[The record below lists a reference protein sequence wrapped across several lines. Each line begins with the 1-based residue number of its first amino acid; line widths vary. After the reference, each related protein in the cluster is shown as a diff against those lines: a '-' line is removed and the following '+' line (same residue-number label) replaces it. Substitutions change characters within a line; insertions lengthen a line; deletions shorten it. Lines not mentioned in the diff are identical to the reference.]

1 MPNDWLS
8 VPALKQSRAGRC
20 LPACVRMVL
29 AYLGDERTENDLA
42 RVLKT
47 RPFGTQAS
55 NVRLLASLGYTVTYG
70 ETSFTQLRE
79 FVQQGIPP
87 IVFIQTGALGYWSEN
102 VNHAVVLIGC
112 DDERA
117 TVLDPAFDEPQN
129 VPINAFLLAWSD
141 FDYRFAVV
149 SK

>member
-8 VPALKQSRAGRC
+8 IPALKQSRAGRC

-29 AYLGDERTENDLA
+29 AFLGDERSEDALA

-47 RPFGTQAS
+47 RPFDTQAS
-55 NVRLLASLGYTVTYG
+55 NVRLLASYGYTVTYG
-70 ETSFTQLRE
+70 ETSFSQLRE
-79 FVQQGIPP
+79 FVQEGIPP
-87 IVFIQTGALGYWSEN
+87 IVFIQTGALDYWSEN

-112 DDERA
+112 DDDHVA
-117 TVLDPAFDEPQN
+117 ILDPAFDAPQA
-129 VPINAFLLAWSD
+129 VPITTFLLAWSD
-141 FDYRFAVV
+141 FDYRFAVI